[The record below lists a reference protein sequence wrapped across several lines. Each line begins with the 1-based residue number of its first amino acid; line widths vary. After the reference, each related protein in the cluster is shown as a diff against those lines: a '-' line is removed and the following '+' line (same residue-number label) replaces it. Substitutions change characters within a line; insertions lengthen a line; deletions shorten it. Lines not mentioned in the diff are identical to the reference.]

1 MVDIFIS
8 LGLFGKLPDTFNSF
22 TLVVTKYRLKNIP
35 NLILIWKK
43 VTKAF
48 EIAASTYHL
57 NVSALSTSAQNYIS
71 INI

>member
-22 TLVVTKYRLKNIP
+22 TLVVTKDRLKNIP
-35 NLILIWKK
+35 NLIIFWKK

-57 NVSALSTSAQNYIS
+57 NGFS
-71 INI
+71 IESFGSKLHQY